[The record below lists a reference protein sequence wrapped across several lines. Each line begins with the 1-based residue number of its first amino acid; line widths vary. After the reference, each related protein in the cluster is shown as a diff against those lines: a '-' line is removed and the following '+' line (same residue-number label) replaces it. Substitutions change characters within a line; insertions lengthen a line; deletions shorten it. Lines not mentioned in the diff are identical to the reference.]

1 MISMSAVCALS
12 DNFMMHLMKSSL
24 MGHRMHTMNTSR
36 SRDYS
41 PSYDSPFAI
50 YIKFIVFRVFGGTS
64 FSVSLM

>member
-1 MISMSAVCALS
+1 MISMSAVWALS

-24 MGHRMHTMNTSR
+24 MGHLMHTINTNR

-50 YIKFIVFRVFGGTS
+50 YIKFMVFRVLGGTS
-64 FSVSLM
+64 FNVSRM